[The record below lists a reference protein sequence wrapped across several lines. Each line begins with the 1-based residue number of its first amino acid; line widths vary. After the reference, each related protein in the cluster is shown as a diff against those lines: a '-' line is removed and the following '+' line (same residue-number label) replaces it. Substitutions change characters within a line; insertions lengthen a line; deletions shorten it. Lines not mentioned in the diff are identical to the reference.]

1 MEGTSHNAAKE
12 SRMAATQEAIYGRL
26 DLALSW
32 SEADLPERERTKH
45 VHRLHPYLGKFV
57 PQLVETLLER
67 YLEPGGTVL
76 DPFAGSGTTLVQCLE
91 SGYDAV
97 GVDVAPF
104 NCLLMGV
111 KTDAHDLDA
120 LRRELLLAHE
130 RAADFEWD
138 GRPVAGASGFVRE
151 WYAPRA
157 AAELLHFREVA
168 AESTASNVLQIVLAR
183 AARSARRTTHSD
195 LDFPRVPQTEP
206 YLCRKHRR
214 VCRPVEE
221 ARRFL
226 LRYTRDTLERIE
238 AFAAVRASGAV
249 ATVLHGDARALD
261 LGGPFD
267 GVITS
272 PPYPGLIDYHEQHR
286 YAYEL
291 LGLLDCGEAEL
302 GRPSR
307 GLSRAAIGA
316 YVEGV
321 AAVLANARPRLVPD
335 APVCIVVNDRRDL
348 YPEILRRAKLRLED
362 RLERHVNRRTGLRAG
377 EYFESVLVCR
387 AGS

>member
-1 MEGTSHNAAKE
+1 
-12 SRMAATQEAIYGRL
+12 MAATQEALYGRL

-57 PQLVETLLER
+57 PQLVEELLRR
-67 YLEPGGTVL
+67 YVEPGGRVL

-91 SGYDAV
+91 SGHDAV
-97 GVDVAPF
+97 GVDVAAF
-104 NCLLMGV
+104 NCLLMRV
-111 KTDAHDLDA
+111 KTDAYEAPA
-120 LRRELLLAHE
+120 LRRDLEAARSRAEELAWSGKQS
-130 RAADFEWD
+130 AQ
-138 GRPVAGASGFVRE
+138 ASAYVRE
-151 WYAPRA
+151 WFAPRA
-157 AAELLHFREVA
+157 AAELLAFRTSLEGS
-168 AESTASNVLQIVLAR
+168 ESADVLRVVLAR
-183 AARSARRTTHSD
+183 AARSARLTTHFD

-226 LRYTRDTLERIE
+226 LRYTKDALARIE
-238 AFAAVRASGAV
+238 AFAAVRMPGRY
-249 ATVLHGDARALD
+249 ATVLHGDARTLD
-261 LGGPFD
+261 LAGPFA

-291 LGLLDCGEAEL
+291 LGLARSSDEEL
-302 GRPSR
+302 GRPANGASR
-307 GLSRAAIGA
+307 SAIEA

-321 AAVLANARPRLVPD
+321 ADVLANVREALLPG
-335 APVCIVVNDRRDL
+335 APVCVVVNDRRDL
-348 YPEILRRAKLRLED
+348 YPSILDRAGLRLET

-377 EYFESVLVCR
+377 EYYESVLVCR
-387 AGS
+387 AG